1 LCFGQS
7 ARIAICICGGA
18 LARVHEA
25 RRTIMQYTLTLSRWH
40 KVAERINAA
49 LKERETD
56 VRTAFTATTIS
67 PWNKEGVEEKA
78 AQIARRAADDLAL
91 IEAGARAVAAIRAAL
106 AIRNAELGVS
116 AKLADAESANRA
128 AALYKA
134 IIEGQK
140 ADMVRPEGVRA
151 LPVGLVGE
159 TDAFGFGRR
168 AAALV
173 TLEIAD
179 AAVVESL
186 REKLVREQ
194 ARATRLLDEIADL
207 NREKLELDVPQ
218 EVLGVA
224 GLAA

>member
-1 LCFGQS
+1 
-7 ARIAICICGGA
+7 
-18 LARVHEA
+18 
-25 RRTIMQYTLTLSRWH
+25 MQYTLTLTRWH

-56 VRTAFTATTIS
+56 VRTAFTATAIS

-78 AQIARRAADDLAL
+78 AHIARRAADDLAL

-116 AKLADAESANRA
+116 AKLAEAESANRA

-140 ADMVRPEGVRA
+140 ADMVRPESVRA
-151 LPVGLVGE
+151 LPAGLVGE
-159 TDAFGFGRR
+159 ADAFGFGRR

-218 EVLGVA
+218 EVLGIA

>member
-1 LCFGQS
+1 
-7 ARIAICICGGA
+7 
-18 LARVHEA
+18 
-25 RRTIMQYTLTLSRWH
+25 MQYTLTLSRWH

-56 VRTAFTATTIS
+56 VKAAFTATTIS

-78 AQIARRAADDLAL
+78 AEIARRAADDLAL

-106 AIRNAELGVS
+106 ALRNAELGVS
-116 AKLADAESANRA
+116 TKLAEAESANRA

-140 ADMVRPEGVRA
+140 PDMVRPESVRA
-151 LPVGLVGE
+151 LPAGLVGE
-159 TDAFGFGRR
+159 PDTFGFGRR
-168 AAALV
+168 AAAVV
-173 TLEIAD
+173 TLQIAN
-179 AAVVESL
+179 AAVVGSL
-186 REKLVREQ
+186 REKFAREQ

-218 EVLGVA
+218 EVTGIA
-224 GLAA
+224 GLAASL